1 MVACAP
7 NRSQGLCQ
15 EHLPPSSP
23 HDNFGAGD
31 PPSHPRMGTLL
42 HPDLCPCRIWKLRCS
57 RIGDPAVYGD
67 FGALQMAQSP
77 HMATSVQPGG
87 ASKLLYVA
95 RYLPSLHRG
104 FYTWQVGPR
113 ARTEV
118 AICGRAT
125 TRPAPEL
132 PYAAKWPSRP
142 YRSPMP
148 GHMPARRNRR
158 RVSRGLTLCDSQ
170 PPRYGHVSHR
180 IWGNLSDSDRC
191 LKREQ
196 IR

>member
-1 MVACAP
+1 MCRRVPRPDCSMRQGSEGSWRARVTVASVPLVSLHGPFPFGGRSAPVLLISGTGGPGMVTCAP

-23 HDNFGAGD
+23 HGNFGAGD
-31 PPSHPRMGTLL
+31 PPPHPRMGTLL

-67 FGALQMAQSP
+67 FDALQMAQSP

-104 FYTWQVGPR
+104 FYTWQVGP
-113 ARTEV
+113 
-118 AICGRAT
+118 
-125 TRPAPEL
+125 
-132 PYAAKWPSRP
+132 
-142 YRSPMP
+142 
-148 GHMPARRNRR
+148 
-158 RVSRGLTLCDSQ
+158 
-170 PPRYGHVSHR
+170 
-180 IWGNLSDSDRC
+180 
-191 LKREQ
+191 
-196 IR
+196 